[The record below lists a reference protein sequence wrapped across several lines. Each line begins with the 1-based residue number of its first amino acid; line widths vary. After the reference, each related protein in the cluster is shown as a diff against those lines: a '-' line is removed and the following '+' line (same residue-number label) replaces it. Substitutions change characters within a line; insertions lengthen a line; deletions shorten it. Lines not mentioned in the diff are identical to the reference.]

1 MKTQMKNIALSFLLV
16 LLSMMVNAQKYITRN
31 GFISIY
37 SETPVE
43 TIKADNNQVAAALD
57 TSTGEMVFEVLIRS
71 FHFDRALMERDFNE
85 NYMESE
91 KYPKSTFKGKIV
103 SLSDVD
109 FSKNGTYKVSLK
121 GDLTIHGKTRE
132 ITEPGTIEVVNGNI
146 GADSKFHL
154 VPEDY
159 DIKIPGVVRNKINQ
173 SMQVTVSMK
182 YTPLGKNPSTP

>member
-1 MKTQMKNIALSFLLV
+1 MKNIALSFLLA
-16 LLSMMVNAQKYITRN
+16 LLPIIVYAQKYITRN

-43 TIKADNNQVAAALD
+43 TIKADNNQVAGALD
-57 TSTGEMVFEVLIRS
+57 TSTGEMVFDVLIRS
-71 FHFDRALMERDFNE
+71 FHFERALMQRDFNE

-103 SLSDVD
+103 NLTDVD
-109 FSKNGTYKVSLK
+109 FSKSGTYKVNVK
-121 GDLTIHGKTRE
+121 GDLTIHGKIQE
-132 ITEPGTIEVVNGNI
+132 INEPGTIEIANGNI

-159 DIKIPGVVRNKINQ
+159 DIKIPGVMRNKINQ

-182 YTPLGKNPSTP
+182 YTPLGK